1 MGCYFGVSWDG
12 LQDGPRAPQEAPRP
26 LQERPKSLQEA
37 AKSAPGGSKRA
48 SRHPESRS
56 RGLKSLKTHPK
67 RLQKTLRTLSIQTKH
82 FEELQRCPA
91 RMPKVGGRAAVSP
104 QRGRQSAARTGGEG
118 RTACFRRNEQA
129 FVQVVEDFGSC
140 SLQLCPHRALEARN
154 GGRSRRMYNLSAV
167 LCI

>member
-1 MGCYFGVSWDG
+1 MMVCSASRGAKSRPREPKSRPRVPKTP
-12 LQDGPRAPQEAPRP
+12 PRAPQVAPKRPPDRPKSAQRGSRRPPRVPQEAPRRHEETTKGRQTECKAG
-26 LQERPKSLQEA
+26 LPK
-37 AKSAPGGSKRA
+37 
-48 SRHPESRS
+48 
-56 RGLKSLKTHPK
+56 T
-67 RLQKTLRTLSIQTKH
+67 
-82 FEELQRCPA
+82 
-91 RMPKVGGRAAVSP
+91 GGRAAVSP

-140 SLQLCPHRALEARN
+140 SLQLCPHRALDARN